1 MTRGRFSHFTP
12 STSPTTL
19 TSIMVPEIPERR
31 SSTSSK
37 KTSKKTGKRTR
48 LEIEIERNDT
58 ENKAKAMRQALKPQA
73 SFSSAYW
80 IQNAK
85 IAITSKRSVELQKE
99 ISKQWGDVGT
109 TLGMDGLAR
118 MVHSLHR

>member
-1 MTRGRFSHFTP
+1 
-12 STSPTTL
+12 
-19 TSIMVPEIPERR
+19 MVPEIPERR

-37 KTSKKTGKRTR
+37 KTSKRTR

-73 SFSSAYW
+73 SFGSAYW

-99 ISKQWGDVGT
+99 ISKQWVTWILPLIWTDWHAWYIAYIG
-109 TLGMDGLAR
+109 
-118 MVHSLHR
+118 S